1 MKTIDKNAVFEFLD
15 VIRESSSINMFG
27 AAPYIVDAFG
37 VTRYEAKDLLL
48 EWMQTF
54 GQRKKESVVQV

>member
-15 VIRESSSINMFG
+15 EIRESGSINMFG
-27 AAPYIVDAFG
+27 AAPYIQDAFG

-48 EWMQTF
+48 EWMRTF
-54 GQRKKESVVQV
+54 GQRKNASVVQS

>member
-15 VIRESSSINMFG
+15 VIRESGSINMFG

>member
-1 MKTIDKNAVFEFLD
+1 MKNVNKDVVFEFLD
-15 VIRESSSINMFG
+15 EIRESGSINMFG
-27 AAPYIVDAFG
+27 ATPYIINAFG

-54 GQRKKESVVQV
+54 GQRKKESMVQS

>member
-1 MKTIDKNAVFEFLD
+1 MKTVDKNAVFEFLD
-15 VIRESSSINMFG
+15 VIRESGSINMFG

-48 EWMQTF
+48 EWMRTF
-54 GQRKKESVVQV
+54 SQRKNESVVQV

>member
-1 MKTIDKNAVFEFLD
+1 MKNIDKNVVFEFLD
-15 VIRESSSINMFG
+15 EIRESSSINMFG

-48 EWMQTF
+48 EWMRTF
-54 GQRKKESVVQV
+54 GQRKNASVVQS

>member
-1 MKTIDKNAVFEFLD
+1 MKTVDKNAVFEFLD